1 MANIILLSGLS
12 GAGITTA
19 ADVFEDLG
27 YKVMENLPISIVKD
41 VIDQV
46 DQTDESNSRIVV
58 SADLKTEQDI
68 SSLFNLRFILR
79 AKFNQDSDSVDVLFI
94 DADDE
99 TIIRRF
105 DQTRRPHPYISAG
118 VLTKGIAKEREFLN
132 AVLEECD
139 IHVDT
144 SFTNPTQLALKL
156 QSYFGE
162 KTNTTTIILN
172 SFGFKYGAP
181 RDSNFVFDVRFL
193 PNPYWEP
200 SLREFN
206 GLDEMIQ
213 EYVTDFP
220 DFDVYLNSTYISLK
234 LAIDEFV
241 RLQKGYVSISFG
253 CTGGKHRSVTIAEK
267 MKKLFENDGL
277 NVITIHREINEVKES
292 GK

>member
-1 MANIILLSGLS
+1 MANIILLSGLA

-27 YKVMENLPISIVKD
+27 YKVMENLPISIVND

-46 DQTDESNSRIVV
+46 DQTDGANSRIVV

-68 SSLFNLRFILR
+68 ESLFNLRFILR
-79 AKFNQDSDSVDVLFI
+79 TKFAEKTDSVDVLFI

-132 AVLEECD
+132 AVLEDCD
-139 IHVDT
+139 IHIDT
-144 SFTNPTQLALKL
+144 TSTNPTQLAAKL
-156 QSYFGE
+156 QTYFGE
-162 KTNTTTIILN
+162 KTNSTTIIIN

-193 PNPYWEP
+193 PNPYWEN

-206 GLDEMIQ
+206 GLDEKIQ
-213 EYVTDFP
+213 EYVCDFK
-220 DFDVYLNSTYISLK
+220 DFDKYINSTYESLK
-234 LAIDEFV
+234 ISVDEFV

-253 CTGGKHRSVTIAEK
+253 CTGGQHRSVTIAEK
-267 MKKLFENDGL
+267 IRKMFTKDGYS
-277 NVITIHREINEVKES
+277 VVTIHREIAEISSK
-292 GK
+292 

>member
-1 MANIILLSGLS
+1 MANIILLSGLA

-27 YKVMENLPISIVKD
+27 YKVMENLPISIVND

-46 DQTDESNSRIVV
+46 DQTDGANSRIVV

-68 SSLFNLRFILR
+68 KSLFNLRFILR
-79 AKFNQDSDSVDVLFI
+79 TKFAEKTDSVDVLFI

-118 VLTKGIAKEREFLN
+118 VLTKGIAKEREVLN
-132 AVLEECD
+132 AVLEDCD
-139 IHVDT
+139 IHIDT
-144 SFTNPTQLALKL
+144 TSTNPTQLAAKL
-156 QSYFGE
+156 QTYFGE
-162 KTNTTTIILN
+162 KTNSTTIIIN

-193 PNPYWEP
+193 PNPYWEN

-206 GLDEMIQ
+206 GLDEKIQ
-213 EYVTDFP
+213 EYVCDFKN
-220 DFDVYLNSTYISLK
+220 FDKYISSTYESLK
-234 LAIDEFV
+234 ISVDEFV

-253 CTGGKHRSVTIAEK
+253 CTGGQHRSVTIAELIRK
-267 MKKLFENDGL
+267 MFSKDGYS
-277 NVITIHREINEVKES
+277 VVTIHREIAEISSK
-292 GK
+292 

>member
-1 MANIILLSGLS
+1 MANIILLSGLA

-27 YKVMENLPISIVKD
+27 YKVMENLPISIVND
-41 VIDQV
+41 VINQL
-46 DQTDESNSRIVV
+46 DQTDGANSRVVV

-68 SSLFNLRFILR
+68 ESLFNLRFILR
-79 AKFNQDSDSVDVLFI
+79 TKFAEKSDSVDVLFL

-118 VLTKGIAKEREFLN
+118 VLTKGIAKERYFLN
-132 AVLEECD
+132 AVLEDCD
-139 IHVDT
+139 VHIDT
-144 SFTNPTQLALKL
+144 TSTNPTQLATKL
-156 QSYFGE
+156 QTYFGE
-162 KTNTTTIILN
+162 KTNSTTIVIN

-193 PNPYWEP
+193 PNPYWEA

-206 GLDEMIQ
+206 GLDEKIQ
-213 EYVTDFP
+213 EYVCDFN
-220 DFDVYLNSTYISLK
+220 DYDKYIAATYESLK
-234 LAIDEFV
+234 ISVDEFV

-253 CTGGKHRSVTIAEK
+253 CTGGQHRSVTIAEVIRK
-267 MKKLFENDGL
+267 MFASDGYS
-277 NVITIHREINEVKES
+277 VVTIHRELDQASE
-292 GK
+292 

>member
-1 MANIILLSGLS
+1 MANIILLSGLA

-27 YKVMENLPISIVKD
+27 YKVMENLPISIVND
-41 VIDQV
+41 VINQL
-46 DQTDESNSRIVV
+46 DQTDGANSRVVV

-68 SSLFNLRFILR
+68 ESLFNLRFILR
-79 AKFNQDSDSVDVLFI
+79 TKFAEKSDSVDVLFL

-118 VLTKGIAKEREFLN
+118 VLTKGIAKERYFLN
-132 AVLEECD
+132 AVLEDCD
-139 IHVDT
+139 VHIDT
-144 SFTNPTQLALKL
+144 TSTNPTQLATKL
-156 QSYFGE
+156 QTYFGE
-162 KTNTTTIILN
+162 KTNSTTIVIN

-193 PNPYWEP
+193 PNPYWEA

-206 GLDEMIQ
+206 GLDEKIQ
-213 EYVTDFP
+213 EYVCDFN
-220 DFDVYLNSTYISLK
+220 DYDKYIAATYDSLK
-234 LAIDEFV
+234 ISVDEFV

-253 CTGGKHRSVTIAEK
+253 CTGGQHRSVTIAEVIRK
-267 MKKLFENDGL
+267 MFASDGYS
-277 NVITIHREINEVKES
+277 VVTIHRELDQASE
-292 GK
+292 

>member
-1 MANIILLSGLS
+1 MANIILLSGLA

-46 DQTDESNSRIVV
+46 DQTDTANSRIVV
-58 SADLKTEQDI
+58 TADLKTEDDI
-68 SSLFNLRFILR
+68 KSLFNLRFILR
-79 AKFNQDSDSVDVLFI
+79 SKFAEESDSVDVLFI

-99 TIIRRF
+99 TIVRRF

-132 AVLEECD
+132 AVLEDCD
-139 IHVDT
+139 IHIDT
-144 SFTNPTQLALKL
+144 TSTNPTQLGAKL
-156 QSYFGE
+156 QTYFGE
-162 KTNTTTIILN
+162 KTNITTIIIN
-172 SFGFKYGAP
+172 SFGFKFSTP

-193 PNPYWEP
+193 PNPYWEA

-206 GLDEMIQ
+206 GLDEKIQ
-213 EYVTDFP
+213 EYVCDFR
-220 DFDVYLNSTYISLK
+220 DFDDYINSTYRSLK
-234 LAIDEFV
+234 ISVDEFV

-253 CTGGKHRSVTIAEK
+253 CTGGQHRSVTIAELIQK
-267 MKKLFENDGL
+267 MFTKDGYK
-277 NVITIHREINEVKES
+277 VVTIHRELDQS
-292 GK
+292 AD